1 MAKFK
6 NLFFMLLLTAFISGT
21 VFIGCGGISKEE
33 CDQLRDLENQVA
45 SLRSQIDSKNQE
57 KERLQK
63 EIAGKDAKIKAFQND
78 AAEVKKRCP

>member
-1 MAKFK
+1 MAKIK
-6 NLFFMLLLTAFISGT
+6 NLFFVLLTTAFLSSL
-21 VFIGCGGISKEE
+21 VLAGCGGISKEE
-33 CDQLRDLENQVA
+33 CDALKELENQVS